1 MGRSD
6 LEDIERRLKAYSGD
20 PRWVQRQVARERAIR
35 QRRIALASFA
45 SLAVI
50 FAAAGAWTRIGGSS
64 TTPGG
69 GTTAATSA
77 KKTTAPP
84 TLPDGGRTILP
95 RTRVVA
101 FYGAPEDAGLGTLGI
116 GTPDAAGRRLDKM
129 AAKYRAD
136 RPVLPAM
143 ELIAT
148 VVQAAPGADG
158 MYRARQ
164 SSALIGRYL
173 AAARRAHALL
183 ILDIQPGRSPF
194 MREVRSY
201 ARWLREPDVG
211 LALDPEW
218 SMAPG
223 QVPGTVIGSTDAAI
237 VNHVQAYL
245 AQIVK
250 AANLPQK
257 LLIVHRFTTEMIRNP
272 RTLHPYPGVA
282 LTINVD
288 GFGDRDNKVSKYD
301 LFSTRKPGRYN
312 GFKLFFHED
321 TGLMTPRAVMKLI
334 PRPDVVVYE

>member
-1 MGRSD
+1 MGRPDLD
-6 LEDIERRLKAYSGD
+6 LEKRLKAYEGD
-20 PRWVQRQVARERAIR
+20 PRWVQRQVARDRAIR
-35 QRRIALASFA
+35 QRRIVLASFA

-64 TTPGG
+64 APGRG
-69 GTTAATSA
+69 AAPTSQ
-77 KKTTAPP
+77 KKVKRPP

-101 FYGAPEDAGLGTLGI
+101 FYGAPQDAGLGTLGI
-116 GTPDAAGRRLDKM
+116 GSPDAAGRRLEQM
-129 AAKYRAD
+129 ATKYRAD

-148 VVQAAPGADG
+148 IVQASPGTDSL
-158 MYRARQ
+158 YRARQ
-164 SSALIGRYL
+164 PADLIGRYL

-211 LALDPEW
+211 IALDPEW

-223 QVPGTVIGSTDAAI
+223 QVPGSVIGSTDASI
-237 VNHVQAYL
+237 VNHVQAYM
-245 AQIVK
+245 AQVVK
-250 AANLPQK
+250 AHDLPQK
-257 LLIVHRFTTEMIRNP
+257 LLIVHRFTTGMIQNA
-272 RTLHPYPGVA
+272 RTLRRYPGVA
-282 LTINVD
+282 LTVNVD
-288 GFGDRDNKVSKYD
+288 GFGDRENKVSKYD
-301 LFSTRKPGRYN
+301 LFSSRKPGRFN

-321 TGLMTPRAVMKLI
+321 TGLMTPRSVLRLI

>member
-1 MGRSD
+1 MGRPDLD
-6 LEDIERRLKAYSGD
+6 LEKRLKAYRGD
-20 PRWVQRQVARERAIR
+20 PRWVQRQVARDRAIR

-50 FAAAGAWTRIGGSS
+50 FGAAGAWTLIGGSS
-64 TTPGG
+64 KPG
-69 GTTAATSA
+69 TDAATSA
-77 KKTTAPP
+77 AKKPKPPP

-116 GTPDAAGRRLDKM
+116 GSPDAVGRRLDAM

-136 RPVLPAM
+136 KPVLPAM

-148 VVQAAPGADG
+148 VVQASPGEEG
-158 MYRARQ
+158 LYRARQ
-164 SSALIGRYL
+164 SSDLIGRYL

-201 ARWLREPDVG
+201 ARWLQEPDVG
-211 LALDPEW
+211 IALDPEW
-218 SMAPG
+218 SMTAG
-223 QVPGTVIGSTDAAI
+223 QVPGSVIGATDASI
-237 VNHVQAYL
+237 VNRVQAYMS
-245 AQIVK
+245 QIVQQH
-250 AANLPQK
+250 NLPQK
-257 LLIVHRFTTEMIRNP
+257 LLIVHRFTTEMIRNA
-272 RTLHPYPGVA
+272 RTLATYPGVA
-282 LTINVD
+282 LTVNVD
-288 GFGDRDNKVSKYD
+288 GFGDQANKASKYD

-321 TGLMTPRAVMKLI
+321 TDLMRPRQVLRLI
-334 PRPDVVVYE
+334 PPPDVVVYE

>member
-1 MGRSD
+1 MGRPD
-6 LEDIERRLKAYSGD
+6 LDVEKRLKAYRGD
-20 PRWVQRQVARERAIR
+20 PRWVQRQVARDRAIR
-35 QRRIALASFA
+35 QRRIALASFV

-50 FAAAGAWTRIGGSS
+50 FGAAGAWTRISGSS
-64 TTPGG
+64 KPGTAG
-69 GTTAATSA
+69 PASAAT
-77 KKTTAPP
+77 KPKQPP

-101 FYGAPEDAGLGTLGI
+101 FYGAPQDAGLGTLGI
-116 GTPDAAGRRLDKM
+116 GSPDAAGRRLDAM

-136 RPVLPAM
+136 KPVLPAM

-148 VVQAAPGADG
+148 VAQASPGDQG
-158 MYRARQ
+158 LYRARQ
-164 SSALIGRYL
+164 SSDLIGRYL

-211 LALDPEW
+211 IALDPEW
-218 SMAPG
+218 SIAAG
-223 QVPGTVIGSTDAAI
+223 QVPGTVIGATDAAI
-237 VNHVQAYL
+237 VNHVQAYMS
-245 AQIVK
+245 QIVQAHK
-250 AANLPQK
+250 LPQK
-257 LLIVHRFTTEMIRNP
+257 LLIVHRFTTDMIRNA
-272 RTLHPYPGVA
+272 RTLATYPGVA
-282 LTINVD
+282 LTVNID
-288 GFGDRDNKVSKYD
+288 GFGDQANKVSKYD

-321 TGLMTPRAVMKLI
+321 TDLMRPREVLRLI

>member
-1 MGRSD
+1 VGRSD
-6 LEDIERRLKAYSGD
+6 LEDIERRLKAYRGD

-35 QRRIALASFA
+35 QRRIALASFV

-64 TTPGG
+64 APGPT
-69 GTTAATSA
+69 GTATAGQKA
-77 KKTTAPP
+77 KGPP

-101 FYGAPEDAGLGTLGI
+101 FYGAPQDAGLGTLGI
-116 GTPDAAGRRLDKM
+116 GSPAAVGRRLDQM
-129 AAKYRAD
+129 AARYRAD

-148 VVQAAPGADG
+148 VVQASPGTDG
-158 MYRARQ
+158 TYRARQ
-164 SSALIGRYL
+164 SSGLIGRYL

-194 MREVRSY
+194 MREVHAY
-201 ARWLREPDVG
+201 ARWLRQPDVG
-211 LALDPEW
+211 IALDPEW

-223 QVPGTVIGSTDAAI
+223 QTPGTVIGSTDASI
-237 VNHVQAYL
+237 VNHVQAYMS
-245 AQIVK
+245 QIV
-250 AANLPQK
+250 AAHNLPQK
-257 LLIVHRFTTEMIRNP
+257 LLIVHRFTTDMIANA
-272 RTLHPYPGVA
+272 RTLRPYPGVA
-282 LTINVD
+282 LTVNVD
-288 GFGDRDNKVSKYD
+288 GVGDRENKISKYD
-301 LFSTRKPGRYN
+301 YFSTRKPGRYN

-321 TGLMTPRAVMKLI
+321 TGLMSPRAVLRLI

>member
-1 MGRSD
+1 MGRPDLD
-6 LEDIERRLKAYSGD
+6 LEKRLKAYSGD
-20 PRWVQRQVARERAIR
+20 PRWVQRQVARDRAIR
-35 QRRIALASFA
+35 QRRIALASFV

-50 FAAAGAWTRIGGSS
+50 FGAAGAWTRITGSLPLHRGAS
-64 TTPGG
+64 P
-69 GTTAATSA
+69 TTAA
-77 KKTTAPP
+77 KQKPKPPP

-116 GTPDAAGRRLDKM
+116 GSPDAAGQRLDAM

-136 RPVLPAM
+136 KPVLPAM

-148 VVQAAPGADG
+148 VVQASPGDEG
-158 MYRARQ
+158 LYRARQ

-211 LALDPEW
+211 IALDPEW
-218 SMAPG
+218 SMTAG
-223 QVPGTVIGSTDAAI
+223 QVPGSVIGATDASV
-237 VNHVQAYL
+237 VNHVQAYMS
-245 AQIVK
+245 QIVQ
-250 AANLPQK
+250 AHNLPQK
-257 LLIVHRFTTEMIRNP
+257 LLIVHRFTTEMIRNA
-272 RTLHPYPGVA
+272 RTLATYPGVA
-282 LTINVD
+282 LTVNID
-288 GFGDRDNKVSKYD
+288 GFGDRANKVSKYD

-321 TGLMTPRAVMKLI
+321 TDLMGPRAVLRLI

>member
-1 MGRSD
+1 MGRPDLD
-6 LEDIERRLKAYSGD
+6 LEKRLKAYEGD
-20 PRWVQRQVARERAIR
+20 PRWVQRQVARDRAIR

-64 TTPGG
+64 APGRG
-69 GTTAATSA
+69 GAAPATE
-77 KKTTAPP
+77 KKVKRPP

-101 FYGAPEDAGLGTLGI
+101 FYGAPEDRGLGTLGI
-116 GTPDAAGRRLDKM
+116 GSPDAAGRRLDQM

-148 VVQAAPGADG
+148 IVQAAPGTDG
-158 MYRARQ
+158 LYRARQ
-164 SSALIGRYL
+164 PADLIGRYL

-211 LALDPEW
+211 IALDPEW

-223 QVPGTVIGSTDAAI
+223 QAPGSVIGSTDASI
-237 VNHVQAYL
+237 VNHVQAYM
-245 AQIVK
+245 AQVVK
-250 AANLPQK
+250 AHDLPQK
-257 LLIVHRFTTEMIRNP
+257 LLIVHRFTTGMIQNA
-272 RTLHPYPGVA
+272 RTLRRYPGVA
-282 LTINVD
+282 LTVNVD
-288 GFGDRDNKVSKYD
+288 GFGDRENKVSKYD
-301 LFSTRKPGRYN
+301 LFSSRKPGRFN

-321 TGLMTPRAVMKLI
+321 TGLMTPRSVLRLI

>member
-6 LEDIERRLKAYSGD
+6 LEDIERRLKAYRGD

-35 QRRIALASFA
+35 QRRIALASFV

-64 TTPGG
+64 PPAKGAAPAAT
-69 GTTAATSA
+69 TTA
-77 KKTTAPP
+77 KRPP
-84 TLPDGGRTILP
+84 ALPDGGRTILP

-116 GTPDAAGRRLDKM
+116 GTPDQAGRRLDKM
-129 AAKYRAD
+129 AAKYKAD

-148 VVQAAPGADG
+148 VAQASPGADG
-158 MYRARQ
+158 TYRARQ
-164 SSALIGRYL
+164 PADLIDRYL
-173 AAARRAHALL
+173 AAARKAHALL

-194 MREVRSY
+194 MREVHAY
-201 ARWLREPDVG
+201 ARWLREADVG
-211 LALDPEW
+211 IALDPEW

-223 QVPGTVIGSTDAAI
+223 QVPGSVIGSTDASI
-237 VNHVQAYL
+237 VNHVQAYM
-245 AQIVK
+245 AKIVE
-250 AANLPQK
+250 AHNLPQK
-257 LLIVHRFTTEMIRNP
+257 LLIVHRFTTEMIQHA
-272 RTLHPYPGVA
+272 RTLKQYPGVA
-282 LTINVD
+282 LTVNVD
-288 GFGDRDNKVSKYD
+288 GFGDRENKVSKYD

-321 TGLMTPRAVMKLI
+321 TGLMTPRSVLRLI

>member
-6 LEDIERRLKAYSGD
+6 LEEIERRLKAYSGD

-35 QRRIALASFA
+35 QRRIALASFV

-64 TTPGG
+64 SPPGRAG
-69 GTTAATSA
+69 ASAPAKQAAG
-77 KKTTAPP
+77 PP
-84 TLPDGGRTILP
+84 KLPDGGRTILP

-116 GTPDAAGRRLDKM
+116 GTADQAGRRLDKM

-148 VVQAAPGADG
+148 VVQASPGEDG
-158 MYRARQ
+158 LYRARQ
-164 SSALIGRYL
+164 SSELIGRYL

-194 MREVRSY
+194 MREVHAY

-211 LALDPEW
+211 IALDPEW

-223 QVPGTVIGSTDAAI
+223 EAPGSVIGSTTAEV
-237 VNHVQAYL
+237 VNRVQAYMS
-245 AQIVK
+245 QVVK
-250 AANLPQK
+250 KHNLPQK
-257 LLIVHRFTTEMIRNP
+257 LLIVHRFTTDMIANA
-272 RTLHPYPGVA
+272 RTLRPYPGVA
-282 LTINVD
+282 LTVNVD
-288 GFGDRDNKVSKYD
+288 GFGDQENKVSKYD
-301 LFSTRKPGRYN
+301 LFSTRKPGRFN

-321 TGLMTPRAVMKLI
+321 SGLMRPREVLRLI

>member
-1 MGRSD
+1 MGRPD
-6 LEDIERRLKAYSGD
+6 LELEKRLKAYGGD
-20 PRWVQRQVARERAIR
+20 PRWVQRQVARDRAIR
-35 QRRIALASFA
+35 QRRIALASFV

-50 FAAAGAWTRIGGSS
+50 FGAAGAWTRITGSSPLHRGGS
-64 TTPGG
+64 
-69 GTTAATSA
+69 AATTEKA
-77 KKTTAPP
+77 KPKPPP

-101 FYGAPEDAGLGTLGI
+101 FYGAPQDAGLGTLGI

-129 AAKYRAD
+129 AAKYSAD

-148 VVQAAPGADG
+148 VVQASPGNDG

-164 SSALIGRYL
+164 SSDLIGSYL

-194 MREVRSY
+194 MREVHAY

-211 LALDPEW
+211 IALDPEW

-223 QVPGTVIGSTDAAI
+223 QVPGTVIGSTDASI
-237 VNHVQAYL
+237 VNNVQAYMSK
-245 AQIVK
+245 IVK
-250 AANLPQK
+250 AHNLPQK
-257 LLIVHRFTTEMIRNP
+257 LLIVHRFTSGMIQNA
-272 RTLHPYPGVA
+272 RTLKVYPGVA
-282 LTINVD
+282 LTVNVD
-288 GFGDRDNKVSKYD
+288 GFGDEANKVSKYD
-301 LFSTRKPGRYN
+301 LFSSRKPGRYN

-321 TGLMTPRAVMKLI
+321 TDLMRPREVLRLI

>member
-6 LEDIERRLKAYSGD
+6 LEDIERRLKAYRGD
-20 PRWVQRQVARERAIR
+20 PRWVQRQIARQRAIR
-35 QRRIALASFA
+35 QRRIALASFV

-50 FAAAGAWTRIGGSS
+50 FAAAGAWTRMGGSS
-64 TTPGG
+64 APGRPAD
-69 GTTAATSA
+69 AAAA
-77 KKTTAPP
+77 KKQKSPP

-101 FYGAPEDAGLGTLGI
+101 FYGAPQDAGLGTLGI
-116 GTPDAAGRRLDKM
+116 GSPDAAGRRLDEM

-148 VVQAAPGADG
+148 VVQASPGEHG
-158 MYRARQ
+158 LYRARE
-164 SSALIGRYL
+164 SSHLIGRYL

-183 ILDIQPGRSPF
+183 ILDIQPGRASF

-211 LALDPEW
+211 IALDPEW
-218 SMAPG
+218 SIAAG

-237 VNHVQAYL
+237 VNRVQAYMS
-245 AQIVK
+245 QIVT
-250 AANLPQK
+250 AHNLPQK
-257 LLIVHRFTTEMIRNP
+257 LLIVHRFTIDMIGHAHALRA
-272 RTLHPYPGVA
+272 YPGVA

-288 GFGDRDNKVSKYD
+288 GYGARADKVSRYD

-321 TGLMTPRAVMKLI
+321 TGLMTPRSVLRLI

>member
-6 LEDIERRLKAYSGD
+6 LEDIERRLKAYRGD

-35 QRRIALASFA
+35 QRRIALASFV

-64 TTPGG
+64 PADGK
-69 GTTAATSA
+69 TAAGTAA
-77 KKTTAPP
+77 KKTQAPP

-116 GTPDAAGRRLDKM
+116 GTPDEAGRRLDKM
-129 AAKYRAD
+129 AAKYRGD

-148 VVQAAPGADG
+148 VVQASPGADG

-164 SSALIGRYL
+164 PSELIGRYL

-218 SMAPG
+218 SMAAG
-223 QVPGTVIGSTDAAI
+223 QVPGSVIGSTDAAI
-237 VNHVQAYL
+237 VNKVQAYL
-245 AQIVK
+245 SQIVK
-250 AANLPQK
+250 ARNLPQK
-257 LLIVHRFTTEMIRNP
+257 LLIVHRFTTEMIRNA

-321 TGLMTPRAVMKLI
+321 TGLMSPRSVLKLI
-334 PRPDVVVYE
+334 PRPNVVVYE

>member
-6 LEDIERRLKAYSGD
+6 LEDIERRLKAYHGD

-64 TTPGG
+64 SPSGRAAASTP
-69 GTTAATSA
+69 AT
-77 KKTTAPP
+77 KTTAPP
-84 TLPDGGRTILP
+84 ALPDGGRTILP

-101 FYGAPEDAGLGTLGI
+101 FYGAPQDAGLGTLGI
-116 GTPDAAGRRLDKM
+116 GTPDAAGRRLVKM

-148 VVQAAPGADG
+148 IVQADPGQDG

-164 SSALIGRYL
+164 SSELIGRYL
-173 AAARRAHALL
+173 AAARRIHALL
-183 ILDIQPGRSPF
+183 ILDIQPGHSPF
-194 MREVRSY
+194 MREVRAY

-218 SMAPG
+218 SMGPG
-223 QVPGTVIGSTDAAI
+223 EVPGTVIGSTTAEI
-237 VNHVQAYL
+237 VNRVQAYVS
-245 AQIVK
+245 QIVQ
-250 AANLPQK
+250 AHHLPQK
-257 LLIVHRFTTEMIRNP
+257 LLIVHRFTTGMISNA
-272 RTLHPYPGVA
+272 RTLRAYPGVA
-282 LTINVD
+282 LTVNVD
-288 GFGDRDNKVSKYD
+288 GFGDQENKVSKYD
-301 LFSTRKPGRYN
+301 LFSTRKPGRFN

-321 TGLMTPRAVMKLI
+321 TGLMRPRQVLRLI

>member
-1 MGRSD
+1 MGRPDLD
-6 LEDIERRLKAYSGD
+6 LEKRLKAYRGD
-20 PRWVQRQVARERAIR
+20 PRWVQRQVARDRAIR
-35 QRRIALASFA
+35 QRRIALASFV

-50 FAAAGAWTRIGGSS
+50 FAAAGAWTRFGGPSA
-64 TTPGG
+64 PGRA
-69 GTTAATSA
+69 AATIDA
-77 KKTTAPP
+77 KKPTGPP

-116 GTPDAAGRRLDKM
+116 GSPNAVGRRLDEM

-148 VVQAAPGADG
+148 VVQASPGEEG
-158 MYRARQ
+158 LYRARQ
-164 SSALIGRYL
+164 SSDLIGRYL

-211 LALDPEW
+211 IALDPEW
-218 SMAPG
+218 SIAAG
-223 QVPGTVIGSTDAAI
+223 QVPGTVIGATDASI

-245 AQIVK
+245 SQIVR
-250 AANLPQK
+250 AHNLPQK
-257 LLIVHRFTTEMIRNP
+257 LLIVHRFTTEMIRNA
-272 RTLHPYPGVA
+272 RTLRVYPGVA

-288 GFGDRDNKVSKYD
+288 GVGDPPNKVSKYD
-301 LFSTRKPGRYN
+301 FFSTRRPGRYN

-321 TGLMTPRAVMKLI
+321 TDLMGPRAVLRLI
-334 PRPDVVVYE
+334 PPPDVVVYE

>member
-6 LEDIERRLKAYSGD
+6 LEEIERRLKAYRGD

-64 TTPGG
+64 STPGD
-69 GTTAATSA
+69 TAAGSAA
-77 KKTTAPP
+77 KKAKAPP
-84 TLPDGGRTILP
+84 ALPDGGHTILP

-101 FYGAPEDAGLGTLGI
+101 FYGAPEDAGLGVLGI

-148 VVQAAPGADG
+148 VAQASPGTDS

-164 SSALIGRYL
+164 TSELIGRYL

-201 ARWLREPDVG
+201 TRWLREPDVG

-218 SMAPG
+218 SIAAG
-223 QVPGTVIGSTDAAI
+223 QVPGTVIGSTDAAT
-237 VNHVQAYL
+237 VNKVQAYL

-250 AANLPQK
+250 AGNLPQK
-257 LLIVHRFTTEMIRNP
+257 LLIVHRFTTDMIQNA
-272 RTLHPYPGVA
+272 RTLRAYPGVA

-288 GFGDRDNKVSKYD
+288 GFGDQENKVSKYD

-321 TGLMTPRAVMKLI
+321 TGLMRPRDVLRLI

>member
-6 LEDIERRLKAYSGD
+6 LEDIERRLKAYRGD

-35 QRRIALASFA
+35 QRRIALASFV

-64 TTPGG
+64 PSSGG
-69 GTTAATSA
+69 DAASTAATKA
-77 KKTTAPP
+77 KAPP

-116 GTPDAAGRRLDKM
+116 GTPDAAARRLAKM

-148 VVQAAPGADG
+148 VVQASPGADG

-164 SSALIGRYL
+164 SSQLIGRYL

-201 ARWLREPDVG
+201 TRWLREPDVG

-218 SMAPG
+218 SMSAG
-223 QVPGTVIGSTDAAI
+223 QVPGSVLGSTDAAT
-237 VNHVQAYL
+237 VNRVQAYP
-245 AQIVK
+245 AQIGQ
-250 AANLPQK
+250 AGNLPQK
-257 LLIVHRFTTEMIRNP
+257 L
-272 RTLHPYPGVA
+272 
-282 LTINVD
+282 
-288 GFGDRDNKVSKYD
+288 
-301 LFSTRKPGRYN
+301 
-312 GFKLFFHED
+312 
-321 TGLMTPRAVMKLI
+321 
-334 PRPDVVVYE
+334 

>member
-6 LEDIERRLKAYSGD
+6 LEDIERRLKAYRGD

-35 QRRIALASFA
+35 QRRIVLASFA

-64 TTPGG
+64 SPPGQAAA
-69 GTTAATSA
+69 GTQA
-77 KKTTAPP
+77 KKAEAPP

-116 GTPDAAGRRLDKM
+116 GTPDAVGRRLDKM

-148 VVQAAPGADG
+148 VAQAAPGVDG
-158 MYRARQ
+158 LYRARQ
-164 SSALIGRYL
+164 SSELIGRYL

-183 ILDIQPGRSPF
+183 ILDIQPGHSPF
-194 MREVRSY
+194 MREVHAY

-211 LALDPEW
+211 IALDPEW
-218 SMAPG
+218 SLPAGQTPG
-223 QVPGTVIGSTDAAI
+223 SVIGSTTAGI
-237 VNHVQAYL
+237 VNHVQAYMS
-245 AQIVK
+245 QIVK
-250 AANLPQK
+250 NHNLPQK
-257 LLIVHRFTTEMIRNP
+257 LLIVHRFTTDMIANA
-272 RTLHPYPGVA
+272 RTLRAYPGVA
-282 LTINVD
+282 LTVNVD
-288 GFGDRDNKVSKYD
+288 GYGDQENKVSKYD
-301 LFSTRKPGRYN
+301 YFSSRKPGRYN

-321 TGLMTPRAVMKLI
+321 TGLMTPRSVLRLI